1 MRSTNPFAL
10 WRWESLLENSSDIG
24 AGFIRTL
31 QVAVLALLL
40 ALVIGVVVGTMS
52 TAKGRLPR
60 AVARIYVEMFQNIPL
75 VIQIFF
81 MYNGLAM
88 AGLVLSEFTIGV
100 VGVGMYHGA
109 YIAEVVR
116 AGILAVPKGQEE
128 AAYSEGFNYIQTM
141 RYVILPQMVKII
153 LPPLTNQAVNLIK
166 NTSVLAIIAGA
177 DLMYVAD
184 SYASYSLNY
193 GPAYAVAGL
202 LYFLLC
208 FPLATFAR
216 KYEQKL
222 KDNDYGCCQRWR
234 RYSGGD
240 GMMESIRTVFTPSN
254 VSFMMEGLKLA
265 LLISVGVVILS
276 IHLRY
281 GIGPVA

>member
-75 VIQIFF
+75 LIQIFF

-222 KDNDYGCCQRWR
+222 KDND
-234 RYSGGD
+234 
-240 GMMESIRTVFTPSN
+240 TVVVN
-254 VSFMMEGLKLA
+254 
-265 LLISVGVVILS
+265 VGVDIPEVME
-276 IHLRY
+276 
-281 GIGPVA
+281 

>member
-52 TAKGRLPR
+52 TAKSRLPR

-141 RYVILPQMVKII
+141 RYIILPQMVKII

-222 KDNDYGCCQRWR
+222 KDNDT
-234 RYSGGD
+234 
-240 GMMESIRTVFTPSN
+240 IVVN
-254 VSFMMEGLKLA
+254 
-265 LLISVGVVILS
+265 VGVDIPEVME
-276 IHLRY
+276 
-281 GIGPVA
+281 

>member
-31 QVAVLALLL
+31 QVAVLALIL

-52 TAKGRLPR
+52 TAKSRLPR

-222 KDNDYGCCQRWR
+222 KDND
-234 RYSGGD
+234 
-240 GMMESIRTVFTPSN
+240 TVVVN
-254 VSFMMEGLKLA
+254 
-265 LLISVGVVILS
+265 VGVDIPEVME
-276 IHLRY
+276 
-281 GIGPVA
+281 

>member
-1 MRSTNPFAL
+1 MRSSNPFAL

-24 AGFIRTL
+24 AGFIRTI

-40 ALVIGVVVGTMS
+40 ALAIGVVVGTMS
-52 TAKGRLPR
+52 TAKSRLPR
-60 AVARIYVEMFQNIPL
+60 AVARIYVELFQNIPL

-100 VGVGMYHGA
+100 VGVGIYHGA

-141 RYVILPQMVKII
+141 RYIILPQMVKII

-222 KDNDYGCCQRWR
+222 KDND
-234 RYSGGD
+234 S
-240 GMMESIRTVFTPSN
+240 VVVN
-254 VSFMMEGLKLA
+254 
-265 LLISVGVVILS
+265 VGVDFPEVME
-276 IHLRY
+276 
-281 GIGPVA
+281 

>member
-31 QVAVLALLL
+31 QVAVLALIL

-116 AGILAVPKGQEE
+116 AGILAIPKGQEE

-222 KDNDYGCCQRWR
+222 KDND
-234 RYSGGD
+234 
-240 GMMESIRTVFTPSN
+240 TVVVN
-254 VSFMMEGLKLA
+254 
-265 LLISVGVVILS
+265 VGVDIPEVME
-276 IHLRY
+276 
-281 GIGPVA
+281 

>member
-116 AGILAVPKGQEE
+116 AGILAVPIGQEE

-222 KDNDYGCCQRWR
+222 KDNDSVVVNLGV
-234 RYSGGD
+234 D
-240 GMMESIRTVFTPSN
+240 IPEVME
-254 VSFMMEGLKLA
+254 
-265 LLISVGVVILS
+265 
-276 IHLRY
+276 
-281 GIGPVA
+281 

>member
-128 AAYSEGFNYIQTM
+128 AAYSEGFNYVQTM
-141 RYVILPQMVKII
+141 RYIILPQMVKIT

-222 KDNDYGCCQRWR
+222 KDND
-234 RYSGGD
+234 S
-240 GMMESIRTVFTPSN
+240 VVVN
-254 VSFMMEGLKLA
+254 
-265 LLISVGVVILS
+265 VGVDLPEVME
-276 IHLRY
+276 
-281 GIGPVA
+281 

>member
-153 LPPLTNQAVNLIK
+153 LPPLTNQAVNL
-166 NTSVLAIIAGA
+166 AIIAGA

-222 KDNDYGCCQRWR
+222 KDND
-234 RYSGGD
+234 
-240 GMMESIRTVFTPSN
+240 TVVVN
-254 VSFMMEGLKLA
+254 
-265 LLISVGVVILS
+265 VGVDIPEVME
-276 IHLRY
+276 
-281 GIGPVA
+281 

>member
-116 AGILAVPKGQEE
+116 AGILAVPIGQEE

-222 KDNDYGCCQRWR
+222 KDND
-234 RYSGGD
+234 
-240 GMMESIRTVFTPSN
+240 TVVVN
-254 VSFMMEGLKLA
+254 
-265 LLISVGVVILS
+265 VGVDIPEVME
-276 IHLRY
+276 
-281 GIGPVA
+281 

>member
-193 GPAYAVAGL
+193 GPVYAVAGL

-222 KDNDYGCCQRWR
+222 KDND
-234 RYSGGD
+234 
-240 GMMESIRTVFTPSN
+240 TVVVN
-254 VSFMMEGLKLA
+254 
-265 LLISVGVVILS
+265 VGVDIPEVME
-276 IHLRY
+276 
-281 GIGPVA
+281 

>member
-31 QVAVLALLL
+31 QVAVLALIL

-100 VGVGMYHGA
+100 VGVGLYHGA

-116 AGILAVPKGQEE
+116 AGILAIPKGQEE

-184 SYASYSLNY
+184 SYASSSLNY

-222 KDNDYGCCQRWR
+222 KDND
-234 RYSGGD
+234 SVVVSVVVD
-240 GMMESIRTVFTPSN
+240 IPEVME
-254 VSFMMEGLKLA
+254 
-265 LLISVGVVILS
+265 
-276 IHLRY
+276 
-281 GIGPVA
+281 

>member
-100 VGVGMYHGA
+100 VGVGIYHGA

-128 AAYSEGFNYIQTM
+128 AAYSEGFNYVQTM
-141 RYVILPQMVKII
+141 RYIILPQMVKII

-222 KDNDYGCCQRWR
+222 KDND
-234 RYSGGD
+234 
-240 GMMESIRTVFTPSN
+240 TVVVN
-254 VSFMMEGLKLA
+254 
-265 LLISVGVVILS
+265 VGVDIPEVME
-276 IHLRY
+276 
-281 GIGPVA
+281 

>member
-222 KDNDYGCCQRWR
+222 KDNDSVVVNIGV
-234 RYSGGD
+234 D
-240 GMMESIRTVFTPSN
+240 IPEVME
-254 VSFMMEGLKLA
+254 
-265 LLISVGVVILS
+265 
-276 IHLRY
+276 
-281 GIGPVA
+281 

>member
-222 KDNDYGCCQRWR
+222 KDND
-234 RYSGGD
+234 SVVVNVVVD
-240 GMMESIRTVFTPSN
+240 IPEVME
-254 VSFMMEGLKLA
+254 
-265 LLISVGVVILS
+265 
-276 IHLRY
+276 
-281 GIGPVA
+281 

>member
-75 VIQIFF
+75 LIQIFF

-100 VGVGMYHGA
+100 VGVGIYHGA

-222 KDNDYGCCQRWR
+222 KDNDSVVVNLGV
-234 RYSGGD
+234 D
-240 GMMESIRTVFTPSN
+240 IPEVME
-254 VSFMMEGLKLA
+254 
-265 LLISVGVVILS
+265 
-276 IHLRY
+276 
-281 GIGPVA
+281 

>member
-116 AGILAVPKGQEE
+116 AGILAIPKGQEE

-222 KDNDYGCCQRWR
+222 KDND
-234 RYSGGD
+234 S
-240 GMMESIRTVFTPSN
+240 VVVN
-254 VSFMMEGLKLA
+254 
-265 LLISVGVVILS
+265 VGVDIPEVME
-276 IHLRY
+276 
-281 GIGPVA
+281 

>member
-184 SYASYSLNY
+184 SYASYSLN
-193 GPAYAVAGL
+193 
-202 LYFLLC
+202 
-208 FPLATFAR
+208 
-216 KYEQKL
+216 
-222 KDNDYGCCQRWR
+222 
-234 RYSGGD
+234 
-240 GMMESIRTVFTPSN
+240 
-254 VSFMMEGLKLA
+254 
-265 LLISVGVVILS
+265 
-276 IHLRY
+276 
-281 GIGPVA
+281 

>member
-52 TAKGRLPR
+52 TAKDRLPR
-60 AVARIYVEMFQNIPL
+60 TVDRIYVEMFQNIPL

-222 KDNDYGCCQRWR
+222 KDND
-234 RYSGGD
+234 
-240 GMMESIRTVFTPSN
+240 TVVVN
-254 VSFMMEGLKLA
+254 
-265 LLISVGVVILS
+265 VGVDIPEVME
-276 IHLRY
+276 
-281 GIGPVA
+281 

>member
-1 MRSTNPFAL
+1 
-10 WRWESLLENSSDIG
+10 
-24 AGFIRTL
+24 
-31 QVAVLALLL
+31 
-40 ALVIGVVVGTMS
+40 
-52 TAKGRLPR
+52 
-60 AVARIYVEMFQNIPL
+60 MFQNIPL

-208 FPLATFAR
+208 QSL
-216 KYEQKL
+216 Q
-222 KDNDYGCCQRWR
+222 
-234 RYSGGD
+234 
-240 GMMESIRTVFTPSN
+240 
-254 VSFMMEGLKLA
+254 
-265 LLISVGVVILS
+265 
-276 IHLRY
+276 HLR
-281 GIGPVA
+281 GNTSKN

>member
-128 AAYSEGFNYIQTM
+128 AAYSEGFNYVQTM
-141 RYVILPQMVKII
+141 RYIILPQMVKII

-222 KDNDYGCCQRWR
+222 KDND
-234 RYSGGD
+234 
-240 GMMESIRTVFTPSN
+240 TVVVN
-254 VSFMMEGLKLA
+254 
-265 LLISVGVVILS
+265 VGVDIPEVME
-276 IHLRY
+276 
-281 GIGPVA
+281 

>member
-31 QVAVLALLL
+31 LVAVLALLL

-222 KDNDYGCCQRWR
+222 KDNDSVVVNLGV
-234 RYSGGD
+234 D
-240 GMMESIRTVFTPSN
+240 IPEVME
-254 VSFMMEGLKLA
+254 
-265 LLISVGVVILS
+265 
-276 IHLRY
+276 
-281 GIGPVA
+281 

>member
-193 GPAYAVAGL
+193 GPATQL
-202 LYFLLC
+202 PDC
-208 FPLATFAR
+208 FTSCF
-216 KYEQKL
+216 
-222 KDNDYGCCQRWR
+222 
-234 RYSGGD
+234 
-240 GMMESIRTVFTPSN
+240 
-254 VSFMMEGLKLA
+254 VSRLQ
-265 LLISVGVVILS
+265 
-276 IHLRY
+276 HLR
-281 GIGPVA
+281 GNTSKN

>member
-116 AGILAVPKGQEE
+116 AGILAIPKGQEE

-216 KYEQKL
+216 KYEEKL
-222 KDNDYGCCQRWR
+222 KNND
-234 RYSGGD
+234 
-240 GMMESIRTVFTPSN
+240 TVVVN
-254 VSFMMEGLKLA
+254 
-265 LLISVGVVILS
+265 VGVDLPEVME
-276 IHLRY
+276 
-281 GIGPVA
+281 

>member
-184 SYASYSLNY
+184 SYASSSLNY

-222 KDNDYGCCQRWR
+222 KDNDSVVVNIGV
-234 RYSGGD
+234 D
-240 GMMESIRTVFTPSN
+240 IPEVME
-254 VSFMMEGLKLA
+254 
-265 LLISVGVVILS
+265 
-276 IHLRY
+276 
-281 GIGPVA
+281 